1 MPDRLEAAALA
12 LDAYQQQ
19 LLPGEV
25 FSHRTDSSL
34 AESLVQSLIEHLA
47 RYADRQNLNVH
58 DTLEELHQLSIDRGG
73 TETDPVRNFR
83 LDAQVQF
90 RQEVTATGAEPRY
103 PRWRGFI
110 TSLTEAPNGDARCT
124 VRVPAVAEAVHVT
137 ASELEPAD
145 PLLPV
150 ATRTVGVVHHA
161 RDVEQTIVALTAWL
175 ERNAVTVPVTYEEK
189 LDDVAR
195 LSEALAKWSGGQP
208 KAIVRHLPTRVLRAV
223 QRTGASA
230 TSGSGVAPVA
240 RLAAMG
246 FPQGPTP
253 VRPADTP
260 AVTRL
265 PDRSERRPR
274 RP

>member
-1 MPDRLEAAALA
+1 MAMP
-12 LDAYQQQ
+12 
-19 LLPGEV
+19 G
-25 FSHRTDSSL
+25 
-34 AESLVQSLIEHLA
+34 
-47 RYADRQNLNVH
+47 
-58 DTLEELHQLSIDRGG
+58 
-73 TETDPVRNFR
+73 VR
-83 LDAQVQF
+83 
-90 RQEVTATGAEPRY
+90 
-103 PRWRGFI
+103 
-110 TSLTEAPNGDARCT
+110 

-175 ERNAVTVPVTYEEK
+175 ERNADTVPVTYEEK

-223 QRTGASA
+223 QRTGTSA
-230 TSGSGVAPVA
+230 TGGSGVAPVA